1 MNNHTKLFASA
12 FHKELL
18 KSFPIIDLV
27 SKVKQKKNTFTSKIV
42 ENEVTYI
49 CSWKQYI
56 PYIDMQDINKE
67 YLSYLKYVD
76 SLVHKVYEND
86 YIYNEKLQDDF
97 LKYIRKEIGRYAT
110 TECKNT
116 ADILTKLSFLINTSE
131 IADEHFRENINMAIH
146 IWKIYQ
152 ITEVDNYT
160 DQPILISKEV
170 KPNKQ
175 NKTITG
181 AM

>member
-1 MNNHTKLFASA
+1 MNNYTNLFSSA
-12 FHKELL
+12 FQKELL
-18 KSFPIIDLV
+18 KLLPIIDLV
-27 SKVKQKKNTFTSKIV
+27 SKVKQQKNTFTTKIV
-42 ENEVTYI
+42 EDKVTYI

-67 YLSYLKYVD
+67 YLSYIESVD
-76 SLVHKVYEND
+76 LLVHKVYKND
-86 YIYNEKLQDDF
+86 YIYNEKLQDEF
-97 LKYIRKEIGRYAT
+97 LKYIHKDIGKYAT

-116 ADILTKLSFLINTSE
+116 ADILIKLSFLINTLE
-131 IADEHFRENINMAIH
+131 IADEHFRMIINDAIH
-146 IWKIYQ
+146 IWKIYT
-152 ITEVDNYT
+152 ITEFNNYT
-160 DQPILISKEV
+160 DKPILISKEV